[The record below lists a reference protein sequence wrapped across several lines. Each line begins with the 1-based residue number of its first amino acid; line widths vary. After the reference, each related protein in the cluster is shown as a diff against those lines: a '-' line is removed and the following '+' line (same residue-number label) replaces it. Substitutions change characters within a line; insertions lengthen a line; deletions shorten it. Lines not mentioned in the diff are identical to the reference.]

1 MARGDSGNMAQ
12 PYMSR
17 PGQAKGSWQ
26 RCAVKSHL
34 AAFGL
39 IFCAPK
45 LLPQIFCDGKPTL
58 PRLAL

>member
-34 AAFGL
+34 MG
-39 IFCAPK
+39 I
-45 LLPQIFCDGKPTL
+45 LPDFSRAENVCDGKPGL